1 MSPGQKVIVMSLI
14 DQSNRRDI
22 AAAVAQA
29 TQQIEGSDE
38 ALATSFV
45 RQYYADLTED
55 DFAERRPEEWAAMA
69 QRHLAYGRQ
78 RRLAETIVHV
88 DRPDVAG
95 HGVLCVVTDDAPFL
109 VDTVRLVL
117 ERFGLSIYSMVH
129 PMLNVTRN
137 GDGQLVGA
145 EEGLCKEAWTQIEIE
160 RCTAEVATD
169 LALQVRLAIERV
181 HLAVNDFAAMKDMAR
196 RVSEDMAANPGLGHT
211 ATESDQVSKL
221 LIWLVKK
228 HFVFLGAASY
238 DLVAGD
244 LLIKRESSLGL
255 LRDATVADP
264 VFAATDFLV
273 SIVRADAEI
282 ELERRTRPVCIAV
295 RRIGPQGQ
303 VVGEERFVGLFA
315 ASAYRAPV
323 GTIPL
328 IRERIAWV
336 ESRSKTDP
344 SGYVGRTLHNVL
356 ETFPRDELF
365 EIRREELA
373 EVVAEIMA
381 LQDRSTV
388 RVVELR
394 SPESGWQTLAV
405 YLPRNRMTA
414 ELPRRVAQHI
424 SFLMGATG
432 VEFDSLVT
440 SSPLARIK
448 VEIRRTDAVTRA
460 DLDRLTLEVD
470 QFTQRWDDQLRASLL
485 NELGE
490 EQADLLVSKYAG
502 ALPADYVSVTAAP
515 TAVQDL
521 LLIDEMLTSGESTAT
536 RIVNPG
542 GEATNERRFRLYRR
556 NSPITLAEM
565 LPLLDQLGLQ
575 AIDERPF
582 VLAIGA
588 DSVSVYDVGVRLI
601 GTTELPHQISAE
613 LQRTFLHLL
622 NGSIE
627 SDGLNRLVL
636 GAGLSGRHVE
646 ILRAYTKY
654 LRQISF
660 PFSQAYIEATLAK
673 HPAVARLMIQLFV
686 ARFQTTDELIP
697 DPQTKT
703 AMVEIR
709 NDIDRAL
716 GAIPSLD
723 EDRICRAFL
732 QLINATVRT
741 NALRVGDD
749 GEKLAVIAFKFDP
762 KSVPDLPLPRPMF
775 EIWVSS
781 PRVEGVHLRGGRIAR
796 GGIRWSDRR
805 EDFRTEVL
813 GLMKAQMVKNSVIV
827 PVGAKGGFVVKRPP
841 SDPDALRQEVLACYS
856 EFIAGLLDL
865 TDNLIDGSVV
875 PPPNTLRYDAD
886 DPYLVVAADKG
897 TATFSDVANRISERY
912 DFWLG
917 DAFASGGSVG
927 YDHKVMGI
935 TARGAWESVRR
946 HAQTLGK
953 NADRDPLTIIGV
965 GDMSGDVFGN
975 GLLRSNRLQLV
986 AAFDHRHVFLDP
998 DPDPARSF
1006 DERQRLFNLP
1016 RSSWAD
1022 YDASLISAGGG
1033 VFARSEKSISLSP
1046 QVRRRLGV
1054 DASSLTPNELMAVI
1068 LRSPVDILWNGGIG
1082 TYVKASTESHA
1093 DVGDRANDAIRIN
1106 GNEMRCRI
1114 VGEGGNLGFTQR
1126 GRVEYALNGGLINT
1140 DAIDNSAGVD
1150 CSDHEVNIKILLN
1163 ACVQRGELTVLDRNT
1178 LLASMTEE
1186 VGELVLDDNRAQTLA
1201 LAIARRQSVSMV
1213 NVHTRYLNALETE
1226 GWLNRGLEF
1235 LPTDRQLA
1243 ERQAAGQGLTTPE
1256 FAVLL
1261 AYTKNANLVE
1271 ILATDLPDDPY
1282 FNRDLVAYFPTA
1294 MRDRYRDEILGHQL
1308 HREIVATQL
1317 VNQMVNLSGIS
1328 FDHRMTEQTGASVVD
1343 ITRAWVVARD
1353 VAGLQQIWNEIELLD
1368 GDVKLDGQLELLLEA
1383 RRMVERGVLWLLRH
1397 RRPPIDLL
1405 ATTAEFIVPMQAL
1418 STQYDEVVRGQL
1430 AATVH
1435 SVWAGQLA
1443 AGVPESLAERASS
1456 WPLLHT
1462 AYDVIDIAERHHRDP
1477 VDIAGTYWHLFE
1489 ALDVLWLWDGIGA
1502 LPRSTRWETQAR
1514 SALRDDLLAGLASL
1528 TEDVLR
1534 SGVSVD
1540 DWLAVNERS
1549 VGRVAAMFNEVRRSD
1564 MFDITT
1570 LTVGLRQLSNLA
1582 LTTS

>member
-1 MSPGQKVIVMSLI
+1 MSPSQKVIVMSLI
-14 DQSNRRDI
+14 DQSHGRDI
-22 AAAVAQA
+22 AAAVAHA
-29 TQQIEGSDE
+29 TQRIEGTAK
-38 ALATSFV
+38 ALLTSFV
-45 RQYYADLTED
+45 HEYYADLTEG
-55 DFAERRPEEWAAMA
+55 DFAERQPAEWAAMA
-69 QRHLAYGRQ
+69 QRHLAYGRV
-78 RRLAETIVHV
+78 RRVGETLVHL
-88 DRPDVAG
+88 DRPEVAG

-117 ERFGLSIYSMVH
+117 DRIGLSIYSMVH
-129 PMLNVTRN
+129 PMLNVSRTGN
-137 GDGQLVGA
+137 GDLVGV

-160 RCTAEVATD
+160 RCTPEVAGE
-169 LALQVRLAIERV
+169 LATQVRLAIERV
-181 HLAVNDFAAMKDMAR
+181 HLAVNDFEAMKNMAR
-196 RVSEDMAANPGLGHT
+196 QVSEDMAANPGLGHT

-221 LIWLVKK
+221 LSWMVKK

-238 DLVAGD
+238 DLVAGE
-244 LLIKRESSLGL
+244 LLIKRASRLGL
-255 LRDATVADP
+255 LRDCEVVDP

-295 RRIGPQGQ
+295 RRVGSEGE

-373 EVVAEIMA
+373 EVVAEIVA
-381 LQDRSTV
+381 LQDRSIV

-405 YLPRNRMTA
+405 YLPRNRLTA
-414 ELPRRVAQHI
+414 EMPQRVAQRI
-424 SFLMGATG
+424 SELMDASG
-432 VEFDSLVT
+432 VEFDSFVT
-440 SSPLARIK
+440 ASPLARIK
-448 VEIRRTDAVTRA
+448 VEIRRPHAVTRA
-460 DLDRLTLEVD
+460 DLDRLSVEVD
-470 QFTQRWDDQLRASLL
+470 QFTQRWDDQLRLALL
-485 NELGE
+485 QELGE
-490 EQADLLVSKYAG
+490 EPAAVIASKYADC
-502 ALPADYVSVTAAP
+502 LPADYISVTNAP

-521 LLIDEMLTSGESTAT
+521 LVIDALLASGGSTAT
-536 RIVNPG
+536 RITNPPG
-542 GEATNERRFRLYRR
+542 QATNERRFRLYRR
-556 NSPITLAEM
+556 NSPLTLAEM

-575 AIDERPF
+575 ALDERPF
-582 VLAIGA
+582 TLAIGT

-601 GTTELPHQISAE
+601 ETNDLPDEISAE

-622 NGSIE
+622 DGSVE
-627 SDGLNRLVL
+627 SDRLNRLVL
-636 GAGLSGRHVE
+636 GAGLTGRQIE

-660 PFSQAYIEATLAK
+660 PFSQSYIEATLSK
-673 HPAVARLMIQLFV
+673 HPSVALLLIQLFV
-686 ARFQTTDELIP
+686 TRLQPRNELAP
-697 DPQTKT
+697 PPHSQDPM
-703 AMVEIR
+703 AGIR
-709 NDIDRAL
+709 SNLDRAL
-716 GAIPSLD
+716 VAIPSLD
-723 EDRICRAFL
+723 EDRICRAL
-732 QLINATVRT
+732 VQLIDATVRT
-741 NALRVGDD
+741 NAFRVDED
-749 GEKLAVIAFKFDP
+749 GEKLPVIAFKFDP
-762 KSVPDLPLPRPMF
+762 KNVPDLPLPRPMF
-775 EIWVSS
+775 EIWVCS

-841 SDPDALRQEVLACYS
+841 SAPEALRQEVVGCYS

-865 TDNLIDGSVV
+865 TDNLVDGVV
-875 PPPNTLRYDAD
+875 SPPVDTLRYDAD

-897 TATFSDVANRISERY
+897 TATFSDVANGISERY
-912 DFWLG
+912 GFWLG

-946 HAQTLGK
+946 HARALGK
-953 NADRDPLTIIGV
+953 NADRDRLTIVGV

-986 AAFDHRHVFLDP
+986 AAFDHRHIFLDP
-998 DPDPARSF
+998 DPDPALSF
-1006 DERQRLFNLP
+1006 AERQRLFNLP
-1016 RSSWAD
+1016 RSSWGD
-1022 YDASLISAGGG
+1022 YDAALISAGGG
-1033 VFARSEKSISLSP
+1033 VFVRSEKSISLSP
-1046 QVRRRLGV
+1046 QVRQRLGV
-1054 DASSLTPNELMAVI
+1054 DASSLTPNELMTVI
-1068 LRSPVDILWNGGIG
+1068 LRAPVDILWNGGIG
-1082 TYVKASTESHA
+1082 TYVKASTESNT

-1106 GNEMRCRI
+1106 GNEMRCRM

-1163 ACVQRGELTVLDRNT
+1163 ACVQRGELSVPDRNT
-1178 LLASMTEE
+1178 LLASMTDE

-1213 NVHTRYLNALETE
+1213 NVHTRYLHALEME

-1271 ILATDLPDDPY
+1271 ILASDLPDDQY
-1282 FNRDLVAYFPTA
+1282 FNRDLLAYFPTA
-1294 MRDRYRDEILGHQL
+1294 MRERYRNEILGHRL

-1353 VAGLQQIWNEIELLD
+1353 VAGLQQIWDEIELLD
-1368 GDVKLDGQLELLLEA
+1368 GDVKVDGQLELLLEA
-1383 RRMVERGVLWLLRH
+1383 RRMVERGVLWILRH
-1397 RRPPIDLL
+1397 RRPPIDLS
-1405 ATTAEFIVPMQAL
+1405 ATTAEFLVPMQAL
-1418 STQYDEVVRGQL
+1418 STEYDEVVRGQL

-1443 AGVPESLAERASS
+1443 AGVPESLAERSSS

-1462 AYDVIDIAERHHRDP
+1462 AYDVIDIAQRHHRDP
-1477 VDIAGTYWHLFE
+1477 VGIAGTYWHLFE

-1534 SGVSVD
+1534 SGVTVD
-1540 DWLAVNERS
+1540 KWLTVNERS
-1549 VGRVAAMFNEVRRSD
+1549 VARVAAMFNEVRRSD